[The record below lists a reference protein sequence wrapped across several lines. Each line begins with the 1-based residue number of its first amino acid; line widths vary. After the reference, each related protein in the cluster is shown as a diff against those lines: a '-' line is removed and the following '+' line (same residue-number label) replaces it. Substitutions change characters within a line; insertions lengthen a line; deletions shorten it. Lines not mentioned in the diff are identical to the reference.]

1 MNIST
6 TVTSTSPTTAQ
17 TSPNNPGLNGS
28 MMLRRHSTNNQ
39 SNLNDTEENN
49 VNSNHATNGHSNGLL
64 TSPPTHSI
72 SINQT
77 GSNCSFTSTQTK
89 SLIGNLNSSFNN
101 INSNN
106 ESSSNAASN
115 SINRNKLM
123 MALMKSSC
131 PDYFDIPRSTRR
143 KILRF
148 LCDNGWIDVS

>member
-6 TVTSTSPTTAQ
+6 TVTSTSSTTAQ
-17 TSPNNPGLNGS
+17 TSPNNSGLNGS

-49 VNSNHATNGHSNGLL
+49 VNSNHATNGHSNSLL
-64 TSPPTHSI
+64 TSPSTHSI

-77 GSNCSFTSTQTK
+77 GLSCSFTSTQTK

-101 INSNN
+101 TNSHN
-106 ESSSNAASN
+106 EGSNATSN